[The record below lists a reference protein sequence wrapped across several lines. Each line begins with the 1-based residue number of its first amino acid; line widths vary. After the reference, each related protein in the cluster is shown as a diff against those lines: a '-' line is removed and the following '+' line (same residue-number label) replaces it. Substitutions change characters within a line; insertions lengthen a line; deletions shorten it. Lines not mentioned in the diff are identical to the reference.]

1 MTKLKRLLATIG
13 LLTILVLPG
22 NISSSARALD
32 DTRFMGSKETI
43 GKTLEEVRK
52 EIGEPDEKG
61 PCAMVAPVEDKI
73 VTIPGEGWDYQY
85 IFPNGS
91 YRLSICFIQGLSAA
105 ELTASAQIGEN
116 MRSRIITREIID
128 HKLLRNI
135 IDGQPDRPEWLDLEG
150 PEI

>member
-13 LLTILVLPG
+13 LFTILVLPG
-22 NISSSARALD
+22 NILSSARALD
-32 DTRFMGSKETI
+32 DTRFMNSKETI

-61 PCAMVAPVEDKI
+61 PCAMVAHVEGKTL
-73 VTIPGEGWDYQY
+73 TILGEGWDYQH

-91 YRLSICFIQGLSAA
+91 YRLSICFIQGLSVA

-116 MRSRIITREIID
+116 MRSRIITREIVD

-135 IDGQPDRPEWLDLEG
+135 IDGEPDRPGWVDLEG